1 MEEGKEERA
10 NESADDGVEI
20 AFSDAVEEATEDDF
34 FGDGGNDDGGD
45 EDFCEGTV
53 VAIDGERTKEFD
65 ERLGLAFVLE
75 GVIGENVD

>member
-1 MEEGKEERA
+1 MK
-10 NESADDGVEI
+10 I
-20 AFSDAVEEATEDDF
+20 AFSDTVEEATEDDF

-53 VAIDGERTKEFD
+53 VAIDGERTKELD